1 MKDQDRT
8 DLANL
13 CGGAAVEKFGV
24 ELERVLE
31 NIENPNTDPKAKRV
45 VTLKFTFQPKEDRT
59 SILTSIVAESKLAPE
74 AATPTIIFPAIEGN
88 GKRYAHEH
96 RPHRQ
101 DDLGELT
108 GYNKVTLLSR
118 KEKGN
123 D

>member
-1 MKDQDRT
+1 MNQQDRT

-31 NIENPNTDPKAKRV
+31 NIENPNTDPKLKRTI
-45 VTLKFTFQPKEDRT
+45 TLKFEFRPKEDRT

-74 AATPTIIFPAIEGN
+74 AATPTIIFPAIEGS

-101 DDLGELT
+101 DDIVELT
-108 GYNKVTLLSR
+108 GLNKITLLPR
-118 KEKGN
+118 KEKTE
-123 D
+123 